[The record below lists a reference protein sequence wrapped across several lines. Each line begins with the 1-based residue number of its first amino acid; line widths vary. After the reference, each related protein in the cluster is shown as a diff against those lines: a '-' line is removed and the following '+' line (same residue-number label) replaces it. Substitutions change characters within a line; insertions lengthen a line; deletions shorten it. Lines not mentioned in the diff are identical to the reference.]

1 MSTEGR
7 FVHLE
12 LLSTDLG
19 RAVPFLTGLLD
30 LEVVAEEEPA
40 PSLSLAPRGLEDLV
54 IGLAALAA
62 GQDIASHWVAHV
74 AVASPREVAALAADA
89 GGAVHM
95 SPDTVREVP
104 EALAGSG
111 VGAPPE
117 VAETCLIGDPR
128 GAILA
133 LVTLDSGFEV
143 APEAPGA
150 PGWFEL
156 LTSDVAEAVAFHA
169 ELGWGFGAL
178 ERRPGEGLAAVFGV
192 GGVTLGL
199 IRELPPGA
207 PMSPL
212 WVPFLRVPDLDR
224 ALGRVRSLG
233 GFHFEDAA
241 DVPGGRRAIVIEP
254 SGALVG
260 LWQPA

>member
-1 MSTEGR
+1 
-7 FVHLE
+7 
-12 LLSTDLG
+12 
-19 RAVPFLTGLLD
+19 
-30 LEVVAEEEPA
+30 
-40 PSLSLAPRGLEDLV
+40 
-54 IGLAALAA
+54 
-62 GQDIASHWVAHV
+62 
-74 AVASPREVAALAADA
+74 
-89 GGAVHM
+89 M
-95 SPDTVREVP
+95 SPDTMREVP
-104 EALAGSG
+104 EALAGTN

-117 VAETCLIGDPR
+117 VAETCLIADPR

-143 APEAPGA
+143 PPEAVGA

-156 LTSDVAEAVAFHA
+156 LTSDVAEAAAFHG
-169 ELGWGFGAL
+169 ELGWQVGEL
-178 ERRPGEGLAAVFGV
+178 EQRPGEGAAAAFGAD
-192 GGVTLGL
+192 GVALGL
-199 IRELPPGA
+199 IRQLPPGA

-233 GFHFEDAA
+233 GFHFDDAA
-241 DVPGGRRAIVIEP
+241 AVPGGRRAIVIEP